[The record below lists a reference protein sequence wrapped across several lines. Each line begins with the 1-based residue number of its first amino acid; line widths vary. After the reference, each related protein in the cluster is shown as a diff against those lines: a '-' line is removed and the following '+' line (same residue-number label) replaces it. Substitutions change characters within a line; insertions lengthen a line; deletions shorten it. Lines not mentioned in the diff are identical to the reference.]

1 MLLLEPV
8 HASPCVGWQMDPAS
22 SSDSSHPSSV
32 ETWEA
37 LSSHLHRLQLSHE
50 LLESRV
56 RVAEDRLLILSRE
69 QRTHQLGFCGLS
81 ASSLIFVVFSAA
93 SGEGCLELRAPR
105 GLPAA
110 SDLPI

>member
-69 QRTHQLGFCGLS
+69 QENTS
-81 ASSLIFVVFSAA
+81 ARVLWLERFVAYLRGVFRRF
-93 SGEGCLELRAPR
+93 G
-105 GLPAA
+105 
-110 SDLPI
+110 

>member
-1 MLLLEPV
+1 
-8 HASPCVGWQMDPAS
+8 MDPAS

-56 RVAEDRLLILSRE
+56 RVAEDRLLLLSRE
-69 QRTHQLGFCGLS
+69 QENTS
-81 ASSLIFVVFSAA
+81 ARVLWLERFIAYLRGVSAA
-93 SGEGCLELRAPR
+93 SGEPLFCLP
-105 GLPAA
+105 
-110 SDLPI
+110 

>member
-8 HASPCVGWQMDPAS
+8 HASPRVGWQMDPAS
-22 SSDSSHPSSV
+22 SEDSSHPSSL

-37 LSSHLHRLQLSHE
+37 LSSHLHSLQISHE

-69 QRTHQLGFCGLS
+69 HEGTS
-81 ASSLIFVVFSAA
+81 ARLQWLERFVAYLRGVFRRF
-93 SGEGCLELRAPR
+93 G
-105 GLPAA
+105 
-110 SDLPI
+110 

>member
-8 HASPCVGWQMDPAS
+8 HASPCWAGRWTRRVLR
-22 SSDSSHPSSV
+22 DSSHPSSV

-69 QRTHQLGFCGLS
+69 QENTS
-81 ASSLIFVVFSAA
+81 ARLLWLERFVAYLRGVFRRF
-93 SGEGCLELRAPR
+93 G
-105 GLPAA
+105 
-110 SDLPI
+110 